1 MPNVNP
7 EILIWARETAGLT
20 SEAAA
25 GKLGFQDSRKWTA
38 VERLR
43 AYESGQS
50 PPSPSVLNR
59 MAEKYRR
66 PILIFYLPKPPLKGN
81 TGADF
86 RTMSAAS
93 LPEDEATLDALLRDV
108 RVRQS
113 ILRAALEDEDEAE
126 PLPFINSMGISD
138 GKAAVLAYMNAL
150 LNVDARDYRTR
161 RDDNDAFNLLRTAV
175 ERVGVFVILRGN
187 LGSYHTDIFPETFR
201 GFALSDEVAP
211 FIVINPNDA
220 RPAWSFTLLHELAH
234 LLLGQ
239 TGVGN
244 LSFDNGAER
253 FCDDV
258 AGDFLLPDDE
268 LLTLAIDAKSDT
280 PNIGDVSDRIS
291 QFANEHN
298 LSRRMIAYKA
308 YRNGALDRNIYDR
321 LASDFRGQWFA
332 SRKRRQGQG
341 GGPDFYIL
349 HKHRIGAPLI
359 SLTNR
364 MMSAGALSTTK
375 AAKVLGVK
383 PQRVQTLFD
392 SVSPGRM

>member
-25 GKLGFQDSRKWTA
+25 GKLGFRDSRKWTA

-43 AYESGQS
+43 AYESGQD
-50 PPSPSVLNR
+50 PPSRSVLSI

-66 PILIFYLPKPPLKGN
+66 PILTFYLPKPPLKGD

-86 RTMSAAS
+86 RTLSAAA
-93 LPEDEATLDALLRDV
+93 PPKDDPTLDALLRDV

-113 ILRAALEDEDEAE
+113 ILRAALEDEDEVE
-126 PLPFINSMGISD
+126 PLRFVNSMSMND

-150 LNVDARDYRTR
+150 LNVDVRDYRTQ
-161 RDDNDAFNLLRTAV
+161 RDANDAFNLLRTAA
-175 ERVGVFVILRGN
+175 ERVGVFVILKGN
-187 LGSYHTDIFPETFR
+187 LGSYHTDISLETFR
-201 GFALSDEVAP
+201 GFALSDKVAP
-211 FIVINPNDA
+211 FIVINPNDY
-220 RPAWSFTLLHELAH
+220 RSEWSFTLLHELAH

-244 LSFDNGAER
+244 VSFDNATER

-268 LLTLAIDAKSDT
+268 LRTLAIDAKPDT
-280 PNIGDVSDRIS
+280 PDIEDVSERIS

-308 YRNGALDRNIYDR
+308 YRRGALNRNIYDR
-321 LASDFRGQWFA
+321 LASDFRRQWFA
-332 SRKRRQGQG
+332 TKKQKQGQG
-341 GGPDFYIL
+341 GGPDYYIMQR
-349 HKHRIGAPLI
+349 HRIGERII
-359 SLTNR
+359 SLTDR

-383 PQRVQTLFD
+383 PQRIQALFD
-392 SVSPGRM
+392 SVRPGRM

>member
-20 SEAAA
+20 SEEAA
-25 GKLGFQDSRKWTA
+25 GKLGFKDSRKWTA

-43 AYESGQS
+43 AYESGQE
-50 PPSPSVLNR
+50 PPKRSVLSK

-66 PILIFYLPKPPLKGN
+66 PILTFYLPKPPLKGN

-86 RTMSAAS
+86 RTLSAAA
-93 LPEDEATLDALLRDV
+93 PPKDDPTLDALLRDV

-126 PLPFINSMGISD
+126 PLHFINSMSISD
-138 GKAAVLAYMNAL
+138 GKAAVLASMKTL
-150 LNVDARDYRTR
+150 LKVDVRDYRTR
-161 RDDNDAFNLLRTAV
+161 RNANDAFNLLRTAA
-175 ERVGVFVILRGN
+175 ERVGAFVILKGN
-187 LGSYHTDIFPETFR
+187 LGSYHTDISLETFR

-211 FIVINPNDA
+211 FIVINPNDY
-220 RPAWSFTLLHELAH
+220 RSEWSFTLLHELAH

-244 LSFDNGAER
+244 LSFDNDAER

-258 AGDFLLPDDE
+258 ASDFLLPDE
-268 LLTLAIDAKSDT
+268 LWRLAIDAKVDT
-280 PNIGDVSDRIS
+280 PDIEDVSERIS
-291 QFANEHN
+291 QFADEHN
-298 LSRRMIAYKA
+298 LSRRMIAYRA

-321 LASDFRGQWFA
+321 LASDFRRQWFA
-332 SRKRRQGQG
+332 TRKRRQGQG
-341 GGPDFYIL
+341 GGPDYYIMQR
-349 HKHRIGAPLI
+349 HRIGDPLI

-383 PQRVQTLFD
+383 PQRVQALFD
-392 SVSPGRM
+392 SVRPGRM

>member
-38 VERLR
+38 VDRLR

-50 PPSPSVLNR
+50 PPSRSVLSR

-66 PILIFYLPKPPLKGN
+66 PILTFYLPKPPLKGDA
-81 TGADF
+81 GADF

-93 LPEDEATLDALLRDV
+93 SPEDDPTLDALLRDV

-126 PLPFINSMGISD
+126 PLRFINSMSVSD
-138 GKAAVLAYMNAL
+138 GKAAVLASMKAL
-150 LNVDARDYRTR
+150 LNVDFRDYRTR

-175 ERVGVFVILRGN
+175 ERVGVFVILNGN
-187 LGSYHTDIFPETFR
+187 LGSYHTDISLETFR

-211 FIVINPNDA
+211 FIVINPNDYRSEWA
-220 RPAWSFTLLHELAH
+220 FTLLHELAH

-244 LSFDNGAER
+244 LSFDNDAER

-258 AGDFLLPDDE
+258 ASDFLLPDE
-268 LLTLAIDAKSDT
+268 LWTLAIDAKVDT
-280 PNIGDVSDRIS
+280 PDIEDVSDRIG

-308 YRNGALDRNIYDR
+308 HRNGALDRNIYDR
-321 LASDFRGQWFA
+321 LASDFRRQWFA
-332 SRKRRQGQG
+332 SRKRRQVQG
-341 GGPDFYIL
+341 GGPDFYTT
-349 HKHRIGAPLI
+349 HRHRIGAPLI

>member
-20 SEAAA
+20 SEEAA
-25 GKLGFQDSRKWTA
+25 GKLGFKDSRKWTA
-38 VERLR
+38 AERLR
-43 AYESGQS
+43 AYESGQD
-50 PPSPSVLNR
+50 PPSRSVLSI

-66 PILIFYLPKPPLKGN
+66 PILTFYLPKPPLKGD

-86 RTMSAAS
+86 RTLSAAAP
-93 LPEDEATLDALLRDV
+93 PEDDSTLDALLRDV

-126 PLPFINSMGISD
+126 PLPFINSMSLSD
-138 GKAAVLAYMNAL
+138 GKAAALASMKSL
-150 LNVDARDYRTR
+150 LNVDVRAYRTQR
-161 RDDNDAFNLLRTAV
+161 NANDAFNLLRTAAD
-175 ERVGVFVILRGN
+175 RLGVFVILKGN
-187 LGSYHTDIFPETFR
+187 LGSYHTDISLETFR

-211 FIVINPNDA
+211 FIVINPNDY
-220 RPAWSFTLLHELAH
+220 RSEWSFTLLHELAH

-244 LSFDNGAER
+244 LSFDNAAER

-258 AGDFLLPDDE
+258 ASDFLLPDE
-268 LLTLAIDAKSDT
+268 LWTLAIDAKVDT
-280 PNIGDVSDRIS
+280 PDIKDVSKRIS
-291 QFANEHN
+291 QFADEHN
-298 LSRRMIAYKA
+298 LSRRMIAYRA

-321 LASDFRGQWFA
+321 LASDFRRQWFA
-332 SRKRRQGQG
+332 TRKRRQGQG
-341 GGPDFYIL
+341 GGPDYYIMQR
-349 HKHRIGAPLI
+349 HRIGDPLI

-383 PQRVQTLFD
+383 PQRIQTLFD
-392 SVSPGRM
+392 SVRPGRI

>member
-20 SEAAA
+20 SEEAA
-25 GKLGFQDSRKWTA
+25 GKLGFKDSRKWTA

-43 AYESGQS
+43 AYESGQE
-50 PPSPSVLNR
+50 PPSRSVLSI

-66 PILIFYLPKPPLKGN
+66 PTLTFYLPKPPLKGDA
-81 TGADF
+81 GADF
-86 RTMSAAS
+86 RTLSAATP
-93 LPEDEATLDALLRDV
+93 PEDDPTLDALLRDV

-126 PLPFINSMGISD
+126 PLPFINSMSMSD
-138 GKAAVLAYMNAL
+138 GKAAVQASMKAL
-150 LNVDARDYRTR
+150 LNVEVKAYRTQR
-161 RDDNDAFNLLRTAV
+161 NANDAFNLLRTAAD
-175 ERVGVFVILRGN
+175 RLGVFVILKGN
-187 LGSYHTDIFPETFR
+187 LGSYHTDIPLETFR

-211 FIVINPNDA
+211 FIVINPNDY
-220 RPAWSFTLLHELAH
+220 RSEWSFTLLHELAH

-244 LSFDNGAER
+244 LSFDNATER

-258 AGDFLLPDDE
+258 ASAFLLPDE
-268 LLTLAIDAKSDT
+268 LWTLAIDAKVDT
-280 PNIGDVSDRIS
+280 PDIEDVSERIS
-291 QFANEHN
+291 QFADEHN
-298 LSRRMIAYKA
+298 LSRRMIAYRA

-321 LASDFRGQWFA
+321 LASDFRRQWFA
-332 SRKRRQGQG
+332 TRKRRQG
-341 GGPDFYIL
+341 GGPDYYIMQR
-349 HKHRIGAPLI
+349 HRIGERII
-359 SLTNR
+359 SLTDR

-383 PQRVQTLFD
+383 PQRVQALFD
-392 SVSPGRM
+392 SVRPGRI

>member
-20 SEAAA
+20 SEEAA
-25 GKLGFQDSRKWTA
+25 GKLGFRDSRKRTA

-43 AYESGQS
+43 AYESGQE
-50 PPSPSVLNR
+50 PPSRSVLSI

-66 PILIFYLPKPPLKGN
+66 PILTFYLPKPPIKGDA
-81 TGADF
+81 GADF
-86 RTMSAAS
+86 RTLSAAA
-93 LPEDEATLDALLRDV
+93 PPKDDPALDALLRDV

-126 PLPFINSMGISD
+126 PLPFINSMSMSD

-150 LNVDARDYRTR
+150 LNVDVRDYRTQR
-161 RDDNDAFNLLRTAV
+161 NDNGAFNLLRNAA
-175 ERVGVFVILRGN
+175 ERVGVFVILKGN
-187 LGSYHTDIFPETFR
+187 LGSYHTDISLETFR

-211 FIVINPNDA
+211 FIVINPNDY
-220 RPAWSFTLLHELAH
+220 RSEWSFTLLHELAH

-244 LSFDNGAER
+244 LSFDNATER

-258 AGDFLLPDDE
+258 ASDFLLPDE
-268 LLTLAIDAKSDT
+268 LWRLAIDAKVDT
-280 PNIGDVSDRIS
+280 PDIEDVSKRIS
-291 QFANEHN
+291 QFANKHN
-298 LSRRMIAYKA
+298 LSSRMIAYRA
-308 YRNGALDRNIYDR
+308 YRNSALDRNIYDR
-321 LASDFRGQWFA
+321 LASDFRRQWFA
-332 SRKRRQGQG
+332 TRKRRQGQG
-341 GGPDFYIL
+341 GGPDYYIMQR
-349 HKHRIGAPLI
+349 HRIGERII
-359 SLTNR
+359 SLTDR

-383 PQRVQTLFD
+383 PQRVHTLFD
-392 SVSPGRM
+392 SVRPGRT

>member
-20 SEAAA
+20 SEEAA
-25 GKLGFQDSRKWTA
+25 GKLGFKDSRKWTA

-43 AYESGQS
+43 AYESGQE
-50 PPSPSVLNR
+50 PPKRSVLSK

-66 PILIFYLPKPPLKGN
+66 PILTFYLPKPPLKGD

-86 RTMSAAS
+86 RTLSATA
-93 LPEDEATLDALLRDV
+93 PPKDDPTLDALLRDV

-126 PLPFINSMGISD
+126 PLHFINSMSISD
-138 GKAAVLAYMNAL
+138 GKAAVLASMKTL
-150 LNVDARDYRTR
+150 LKVDVRDYRTR
-161 RDDNDAFNLLRTAV
+161 RNANDAFNLLRTAA
-175 ERVGVFVILRGN
+175 ERVGAFVILKGN
-187 LGSYHTDIFPETFR
+187 LGSYHTDISLETFR
-201 GFALSDEVAP
+201 GFALADEVAP
-211 FIVINPNDA
+211 FIVINPNDY
-220 RPAWSFTLLHELAH
+220 RSEWSFTLLHELAH

-244 LSFDNGAER
+244 LSFDNGSER

-258 AGDFLLPDDE
+258 ASDFLLPDE
-268 LLTLAIDAKSDT
+268 LRTLVIDAKVDT
-280 PNIGDVSDRIS
+280 PDIEDVSERIS
-291 QFANEHN
+291 QFADEHN
-298 LSRRMIAYKA
+298 LSRRMIAYRA

-321 LASDFRGQWFA
+321 LASDFRRQWFA
-332 SRKRRQGQG
+332 AKKQGQGQG
-341 GGPDFYIL
+341 GGPDYYIMQR
-349 HKHRIGAPLI
+349 HRIGDPLI

-383 PQRVQTLFD
+383 PQRVQALFD
-392 SVSPGRM
+392 SVRPGRI